1 MVAEIQNLC
10 YTKKSSNLLMTPPL
24 ALGFAEMENP
34 AVTKYRRFCHQI
46 VFLAKVINLVGGRQ
60 CHISFWQVT

>member
-1 MVAEIQNLC
+1 MLHKKEF
-10 YTKKSSNLLMTPPL
+10 KSSHDPPL